1 MMGLDGYERA
11 KTSGGDAADC
21 NRFVSVTGCGHGLYC
36 KSMDNLSI
44 SDKLSLLQ
52 MAFKGLEDDELQ
64 EMVALTEFR
73 TYPVGHI
80 LCHEGEHEEVF
91 YIIADGNAVVSKK
104 MLEGE
109 EDRVLR
115 IAGRGDMV
123 GEMALIQNAPRAATV
138 RVTREC
144 TVLEMEKADFE
155 TILSRSPRMA
165 VGIIRIT
172 LDRIREN
179 DQIMIEELLKTNKVL
194 RQLDRNK
201 LEFIQIAA
209 HELRTPLTVLNGYV
223 KVMNSLPEARTNPQL
238 SQLTDGVI
246 KGTERIHEV
255 VNLML
260 DVTRIGSESLKVA
273 SVPISLR
280 RIIDDLIQ
288 SFEKAASERKIKIY
302 SQHAMDVPI
311 PDIHSDPALIQK
323 ALYQLIVNAIKYS
336 PDSSTIIITTRPILI
351 HDKAPGVEIAVRDR
365 GIGLDMEHQDL
376 IFEKFYQ
383 VGGVAL
389 HSSGKTS
396 FKGGGPGLGL
406 AIVRGVA
413 RAHGG
418 RVWVESAGHDEVNYT
433 GSTFYLQ
440 LPVDP
445 PKPSENQTT

>member
-1 MMGLDGYERA
+1 
-11 KTSGGDAADC
+11 
-21 NRFVSVTGCGHGLYC
+21 
-36 KSMDNLSI
+36 
-44 SDKLSLLQ
+44 
-52 MAFKGLEDDELQ
+52 
-64 EMVALTEFR
+64 
-73 TYPVGHI
+73 
-80 LCHEGEHEEVF
+80 
-91 YIIADGNAVVSKK
+91 
-104 MLEGE
+104 
-109 EDRVLR
+109 
-115 IAGRGDMV
+115 
-123 GEMALIQNAPRAATV
+123 
-138 RVTREC
+138 
-144 TVLEMEKADFE
+144 MEKADFE